1 MVTQVYDKT
10 PIFISELANKTKLS
24 PSISTARK
32 SLIDAILKSENLEG
46 LGIDGF
52 PPQKS
57 IYLSLL
63 LQTGIHQKTEEG
75 WSLEE
80 ITDASKDKNNFI
92 PLFQASNDFINS
104 TKGAKR
110 SITEL
115 YDMLEKAPFKLKR
128 GFLDFLIPIYLIMKS
143 DDFAMYG
150 VNGFIPEID
159 SEVLELLVKNPNQ
172 YAIKAFDTD
181 GIKVRLFN
189 QYRDLLALGE
199 ENKTSNTAFIKTII
213 PFFKFYKELKDYVKQ
228 TKKLSKK
235 AREVRNA
242 LTDATEPEKL
252 FFEDLP
258 KALGYDLVQLNNKPE
273 LLIEFNNELQT
284 TIRELR
290 NAYDE
295 LQNKFEGIINSL
307 WGKDFSFIEYKNEFK
322 KRYQSSLKQ
331 YLLLPYQKT
340 FYDRLCSPLEDR
352 TAWLSSVT
360 QATVGKT
367 LDKITDKEVDVLQE
381 RFLNLI
387 RELDNLNEFAVK
399 NVNLEEEH
407 VYKLEITMP
416 GSNIVPQTIRLSKSL
431 DSKLA
436 YFEQELGSIIEKENK
451 SFKIAILANLLK
463 KEIEENG
470 K

>member
-1 MVTQVYDKT
+1 
-10 PIFISELANKTKLS
+10 
-24 PSISTARK
+24 
-32 SLIDAILKSENLEG
+32 
-46 LGIDGF
+46 
-52 PPQKS
+52 
-57 IYLSLL
+57 
-63 LQTGIHQKTEEG
+63 
-75 WSLEE
+75 
-80 ITDASKDKNNFI
+80 
-92 PLFQASNDFINS
+92 
-104 TKGAKR
+104 
-110 SITEL
+110 
-115 YDMLEKAPFKLKR
+115 
-128 GFLDFLIPIYLIMKS
+128 
-143 DDFAMYG
+143 
-150 VNGFIPEID
+150 
-159 SEVLELLVKNPNQ
+159 
-172 YAIKAFDTD
+172 
-181 GIKVRLFN
+181 
-189 QYRDLLALGE
+189 
-199 ENKTSNTAFIKTII
+199 
-213 PFFKFYKELKDYVKQ
+213 
-228 TKKLSKK
+228 
-235 AREVRNA
+235 
-242 LTDATEPEKL
+242 
-252 FFEDLP
+252 
-258 KALGYDLVQLNNKPE
+258 
-273 LLIEFNNELQT
+273 
-284 TIRELR
+284 LR